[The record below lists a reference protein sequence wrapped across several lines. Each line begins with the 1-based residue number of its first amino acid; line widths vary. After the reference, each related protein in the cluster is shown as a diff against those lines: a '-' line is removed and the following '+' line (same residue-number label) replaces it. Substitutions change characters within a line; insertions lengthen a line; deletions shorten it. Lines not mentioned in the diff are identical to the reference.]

1 MKIIVT
7 AGSEE
12 SEKAFLKRH
21 AFAAESIVVRRNEK
35 SLFDVINSII
45 EGESEPVLLV
55 HDDIYFNSDFED
67 RVEELLQ
74 KVSDEDY
81 EWGVIGNAG
90 IANNAYGYRASNIIR
105 YVVDPH
111 EGATLSARILPVRMI
126 DGNTMLI
133 NAPELRKRNVRLP
146 SLSGF
151 QLYDLALSIESLK
164 AGLGVFV
171 SPELL
176 CYHDNKDNPASFIS
190 FAESDEAQ
198 RYLGANLKNTYLETL
213 NGIIKVREPSGDFD
227 WVEATARIGRKQ
239 SGIHVAIVV
248 RTQFKRPEQLFRTLT
263 SIRSFIA
270 SSQDA
275 DLFQCHVVTD
285 VNTGKEKEM
294 YGFPIHYFPCDL
306 RDSRFLLVSEAIKNI
321 LSDYIWFVDDDDWL
335 FPNSAEWLAN
345 TIRSAPS
352 ASTFFIGTEHFIEK
366 KLPGSES
373 LIQTRAVTHQYFP
386 PSDLFKS
393 IYTNHIP
400 FSGIIFPRLKIIGRW
415 SSSEVEKITMFEDW
429 YLQILNFQSD
439 NFFPITINKLFV
451 GISIRGIGQ
460 TVTLKDRTE
469 WYKSESTI
477 YYDLV
482 KKGGMIFSIP
492 RMQTI
497 ANGSSPS
504 LSIDERKALKSFY
517 KAKLLKY
524 KILSFLTF
532 GGPRGRYKERKRKY
546 REKFRKL

>member
-345 TIRSAPS
+345 TIRSLRNFS
-352 ASTFFIGTEHFIEK
+352 RYFLFLSLY
-366 KLPGSES
+366 LPLG
-373 LIQTRAVTHQYFP
+373 P
-386 PSDLFKS
+386 PKV
-393 IYTNHIP
+393 
-400 FSGIIFPRLKIIGRW
+400 R
-415 SSSEVEKITMFEDW
+415 
-429 YLQILNFQSD
+429 
-439 NFFPITINKLFV
+439 
-451 GISIRGIGQ
+451 
-460 TVTLKDRTE
+460 
-469 WYKSESTI
+469 
-477 YYDLV
+477 
-482 KKGGMIFSIP
+482 
-492 RMQTI
+492 
-497 ANGSSPS
+497 
-504 LSIDERKALKSFY
+504 
-517 KAKLLKY
+517 
-524 KILSFLTF
+524 
-532 GGPRGRYKERKRKY
+532 KERILYLRS
-546 REKFRKL
+546 FAL

>member
-239 SGIHVAIVV
+239 SGIHV
-248 RTQFKRPEQLFRTLT
+248 
-263 SIRSFIA
+263 
-270 SSQDA
+270 
-275 DLFQCHVVTD
+275 
-285 VNTGKEKEM
+285 
-294 YGFPIHYFPCDL
+294 
-306 RDSRFLLVSEAIKNI
+306 
-321 LSDYIWFVDDDDWL
+321 SDRCENPV
-335 FPNSAEWLAN
+335 
-345 TIRSAPS
+345 
-352 ASTFFIGTEHFIEK
+352 
-366 KLPGSES
+366 
-373 LIQTRAVTHQYFP
+373 
-386 PSDLFKS
+386 
-393 IYTNHIP
+393 
-400 FSGIIFPRLKIIGRW
+400 
-415 SSSEVEKITMFEDW
+415 
-429 YLQILNFQSD
+429 
-439 NFFPITINKLFV
+439 
-451 GISIRGIGQ
+451 
-460 TVTLKDRTE
+460 
-469 WYKSESTI
+469 
-477 YYDLV
+477 
-482 KKGGMIFSIP
+482 
-492 RMQTI
+492 
-497 ANGSSPS
+497 
-504 LSIDERKALKSFY
+504 
-517 KAKLLKY
+517 
-524 KILSFLTF
+524 
-532 GGPRGRYKERKRKY
+532 
-546 REKFRKL
+546 

>member
-198 RYLGANLKNTYLETL
+198 RYLGANLKNTCLETL

-352 ASTFFIGTEHFIEK
+352 ASTFFIGTEH
-366 KLPGSES
+366 
-373 LIQTRAVTHQYFP
+373 
-386 PSDLFKS
+386 
-393 IYTNHIP
+393 
-400 FSGIIFPRLKIIGRW
+400 
-415 SSSEVEKITMFEDW
+415 
-429 YLQILNFQSD
+429 
-439 NFFPITINKLFV
+439 
-451 GISIRGIGQ
+451 
-460 TVTLKDRTE
+460 
-469 WYKSESTI
+469 
-477 YYDLV
+477 
-482 KKGGMIFSIP
+482 
-492 RMQTI
+492 
-497 ANGSSPS
+497 
-504 LSIDERKALKSFY
+504 
-517 KAKLLKY
+517 
-524 KILSFLTF
+524 
-532 GGPRGRYKERKRKY
+532 
-546 REKFRKL
+546 

>member
-7 AGSEE
+7 ARSKE

-45 EGESEPVLLV
+45 ESENEPVLLV

-74 KVSDEDY
+74 KLSDDDY
-81 EWGVIGNAG
+81 QWGVIGNAG
-90 IANNAYGYRASNIIR
+90 IANNAYGYRASNIVR
-105 YVVDPH
+105 YVVDQH

-133 NAPELRKRNVRLP
+133 NAPELRKHNVRLP

-270 SSQDA
+270 SSQA
-275 DLFQCHVVTD
+275 
-285 VNTGKEKEM
+285 
-294 YGFPIHYFPCDL
+294 
-306 RDSRFLLVSEAIKNI
+306 
-321 LSDYIWFVDDDDWL
+321 
-335 FPNSAEWLAN
+335 
-345 TIRSAPS
+345 
-352 ASTFFIGTEHFIEK
+352 
-366 KLPGSES
+366 
-373 LIQTRAVTHQYFP
+373 
-386 PSDLFKS
+386 
-393 IYTNHIP
+393 
-400 FSGIIFPRLKIIGRW
+400 
-415 SSSEVEKITMFEDW
+415 
-429 YLQILNFQSD
+429 
-439 NFFPITINKLFV
+439 
-451 GISIRGIGQ
+451 
-460 TVTLKDRTE
+460 
-469 WYKSESTI
+469 
-477 YYDLV
+477 
-482 KKGGMIFSIP
+482 
-492 RMQTI
+492 
-497 ANGSSPS
+497 
-504 LSIDERKALKSFY
+504 
-517 KAKLLKY
+517 
-524 KILSFLTF
+524 
-532 GGPRGRYKERKRKY
+532 
-546 REKFRKL
+546 